1 MQSTLIQK
9 SMTNGV
15 RMAKTESTHSL
26 CKEKYDCAPG
36 LQFDWLDSNNQNI
49 CCYLYVVKL
58 LAPNQSKRR
67 PAIQW
72 QPVALVIGDCFKGT
86 YHRRY
91 PGSDPHGQQKICVN
105 KIKNR
110 VTKQSRRSKLRT
122 KDYQRLCENLLNW
135 IHTFYQSV
143 DRTIT
148 VDSDQ
153 LSHLKRVPKNKWTIE
168 EDFYCQKQI
177 GMVCWV
183 GFKDCQRKM
192 APIKNRRKWGKE
204 NPECVVVTDVMPSDG
219 ILFICKKGRG

>member
-148 VDSDQ
+148 VDSDK
-153 LSHLKRVPKNKWTIE
+153 LSHLKRVPKNKWNQLKKTFIARSRLE
-168 EDFYCQKQI
+168 WCAESASRTAKE
-177 GMVCWV
+177 
-183 GFKDCQRKM
+183 
-192 APIKNRRKWGKE
+192 KWHQ
-204 NPECVVVTDVMPSDG
+204 
-219 ILFICKKGRG
+219 